1 MSAVDDLLARMTL
14 EEKCAQLGG
23 VYFQHLLDDS
33 ELDDQRMETLLAD
46 GIGQVTR
53 VSGTG
58 FAPVAAAEAVDRI
71 QCFLAE
77 RTRLGI
83 PAIVHEE
90 ALSGLMGPG
99 ATNFPQAIGLA
110 STWDPEL
117 VEEVATVIGRQ
128 VHAVGARLALAP
140 VLDIARD
147 PRWGRLE
154 ETYGEDPEL
163 ASRMGVAYVRG
174 LQSQGVHACGK
185 HWIGHASTLGG
196 LNHGQVVLG
205 PRRLRDVEAAPFRAA
220 IHEAGLATVMN
231 AYNDLD
237 GLPVVGSGEIMDDL
251 LRNELGFEGCV
262 VADYYSID
270 DLDGLHRICA
280 NREDAARMAL
290 EAGIDV
296 ELPSYQY
303 YATLAAQVRAGVLD
317 ESVVDRSCRRVLE
330 EKVTVGLFDDHRVPV
345 GPAVEIEAPEEL
357 VLARRAAAR
366 SVVLLTNDGT
376 LPLRAGARVAV
387 LGPSAADTRLLYGD
401 YSFAGRSVHL
411 GPEQVVDDVLE
422 PDDRRP
428 VARRVPTPRDAL
440 GERFD
445 VVDEITDADVA
456 VVFVGGRSGMS
467 EQDTSGE
474 FRDASDLRLQ
484 AEQLDLIDRTVD
496 SGVPTVVVVIGGRAH
511 SLAEVVPRAA
521 ALVMAWLPGDEG
533 ARGLVDVLAGDAD
546 AGGRLPVSLLRSVG
560 QVGAYAGHHHGG
572 GRSLAYGD
580 YVDGPVA
587 PLFPFGHGLSYT
599 SWSYDDVT
607 VTAGST
613 TDDITVD
620 VTLTN
625 TGERDGEEVV
635 QVYARDELAS
645 VGVPA
650 RRLVAFRRVP
660 AAAGETVHLLFT
672 VPATSLGFHGRDLR
686 FRVEPGDVTFLVGP
700 RSVTATISGDVVWPD
715 PNSARPF
722 SAIVGDDDDVRGGD
736 ARVVGSATMQ
746 PPASSPETV

>member
-1 MSAVDDLLARMTL
+1 MAPGIVDRLLARMTL
-14 EEKCAQLGG
+14 DEKCAQLGG
-23 VYFQHLLDDS
+23 AYFQHLLVDGEVDD
-33 ELDDQRMETLLAD
+33 ERMEALLAE
-46 GIGQVTR
+46 GIGQVAR
-53 VSGTG
+53 VAGTG
-58 FAPVAAAEAVDRI
+58 FDPAPAAEAVDRI
-71 QCFLAE
+71 QRFLAE

-110 STWDPEL
+110 AMWDPEL
-117 VEEVATVIGRQ
+117 VEEVAAVIGRQ

-154 ETYGEDPEL
+154 ETFGEDPEL

-185 HWIGHASTLGG
+185 HWIGHASALGG

-237 GLPVVGSGEIMDDL
+237 GLPVVGSHEIMDDF
-251 LRNELGFEGCV
+251 LRGELGFEGCV

-270 DLDGLHRICA
+270 DLHGLHHICA
-280 NREDAARMAL
+280 DPEDSARMAL
-290 EAGIDV
+290 DAGIDV
-296 ELPSYQY
+296 ELPSYQH
-303 YATLAAQVRAGVLD
+303 YATLAAQVRAGAID

-330 EKVTVGLFDDHRVPV
+330 DKAALGLLDSHRVPV
-345 GPAVEIEAPEEL
+345 GPAEELEAPADL
-357 VLARRAAAR
+357 ALARRAAAR
-366 SVVLLTNDGT
+366 SIVLLTNDGT

-387 LGPSAADTRLLYGD
+387 LGPSAADPRLLYGD

-411 GPEQVVDDVLE
+411 GPEEVVDDVLG
-422 PDDRRP
+422 PDDHRR
-428 VARRVPTPRDAL
+428 VARPVPTPKDAL
-440 GERFD
+440 VERFE
-445 VVDEITDADVA
+445 VVDDVTDSDVA

-474 FRDASDLRLQ
+474 FRDASDLRLPV
-484 AEQLDLIDRTVD
+484 EQLDLIERTVD

-511 SLAEVVPRAA
+511 SLAGVVAGAA

-533 ARGLVDVLAGDAD
+533 ARGLVDVLAGDVD
-546 AGGRLPVSLLRSVG
+546 AGGRLPVSLLHGVG
-560 QVGAYAGHHHGG
+560 QVGAYPGHHHGG
-572 GRSLAYGD
+572 GRSMAYGD

-599 SWSYDDVT
+599 SWSYDDVS

-613 TDDITVD
+613 EDDITVD

-660 AAAGETVHLLFT
+660 AAAGEAVRVQFI

-686 FRVEPGDVTFLVGP
+686 FRVEPGDVTFLAGP
-700 RSVTATISGDVVWPD
+700 TTATVAISGEVVHPD
-715 PNSARPF
+715 PNVSRSF
-722 SAIVGDDDDVRGGD
+722 SA
-736 ARVVGSATMQ
+736 VVT
-746 PPASSPETV
+746 

>member
-1 MSAVDDLLARMTL
+1 MGSGLVDDLLAKMTL

-23 VYFQHLLDDS
+23 TYFQHVLVDGTVDD
-33 ELDDQRMETLLAD
+33 DRMEALFAD

-58 FAPVAAAEAVDRI
+58 FHPIPAAEAVDRI
-71 QCFLAE
+71 QRFLLE

-99 ATNFPQAIGLA
+99 ATDFPQAIGLA

-117 VEEVATVIGRQ
+117 VEEVAAVIGRQ

-163 ASRMGVAYVRG
+163 VSRMGVAYVRG

-185 HWIGHASTLGG
+185 HWIGHGSALGG
-196 LNHGQVVLG
+196 LNHGQVALG

-237 GLPVVGSGEIMDDL
+237 GLPVVGSSEIMDDL
-251 LRNELGFEGCV
+251 LRGELGFEGCV

-270 DLDGLHRICA
+270 DLDGLHHICA
-280 NREDAARMAL
+280 DREDAARMAL

-296 ELPSYQY
+296 ELPSYEY

-330 EKVTVGLFDDHRVPV
+330 EKAALGLLDGHHAPVT
-345 GPAVEIEAPEEL
+345 PAGEIEDPADL
-357 VLARRAAAR
+357 ALARRAAAR
-366 SVVLLTNDGT
+366 SIVLLANDGA
-376 LPLRAGARVAV
+376 LPLAAGARIAV
-387 LGPSAADTRLLYGD
+387 LGPSAADPRLLYGD

-411 GPEQVVDDVLE
+411 GPEQVVDDVLD
-422 PDDRRP
+422 PGDHRR
-428 VARRVPTPRDAL
+428 VARRVPTPADAL
-440 GERFD
+440 RERFD
-445 VVDEITDADVA
+445 VVDDLAAADVA
-456 VVFVGGRSGMS
+456 VVLVGGRSGMS

-474 FRDASDLRLQ
+474 FRDASDLRLPAAQ
-484 AEQLDLIDRTVD
+484 IDLIEQTAAT
-496 SGVPTVVVVIGGRAH
+496 GVPTVVVVIGGRAH
-511 SLAEVVPRAA
+511 SLSEVVPHAA
-521 ALVMAWLPGDEG
+521 ALVVAWLPGDEG
-533 ARGLVDVLAGDAD
+533 GPALAEVLAGDVD

-560 QVGAYAGHHHGG
+560 QVGSYPGHHHGG

-580 YVDGPVA
+580 YADGPVA

-599 SWSYDDVT
+599 SWSYDEVS
-607 VTAGST
+607 VSAGST
-613 TDDITVD
+613 TEDITVD
-620 VTLTN
+620 VALTN

-635 QVYARDELAS
+635 QVFARDELAS

-650 RRLVAFRRVP
+650 RRLVAFRRIS
-660 AAAGETVHLLFT
+660 AAAGETERVRFT

-700 RSVTATISGDVVWPD
+700 ESVTTTISGEVVLPD
-715 PNSARPF
+715 PNSSRPF
-722 SAIVGDDDDVRGGD
+722 SAIL
-736 ARVVGSATMQ
+736 M
-746 PPASSPETV
+746 